1 MIVKKILLAT
11 MLAFATASAMAAH
24 CPMDMKQIDAA
35 LAQNPKLS
43 ADQLA
48 EVKKLRAEGEAQHK
62 AGNHAESVETL
73 GKAKSILGI

>member
-1 MIVKKILLAT
+1 MIVKKILLAAA
-11 MLAFATASAMAAH
+11 LALATASAMAGH

-35 LAQNPKLS
+35 LAENPKLS

-62 AGNHAESVETL
+62 AGKHAESVETL